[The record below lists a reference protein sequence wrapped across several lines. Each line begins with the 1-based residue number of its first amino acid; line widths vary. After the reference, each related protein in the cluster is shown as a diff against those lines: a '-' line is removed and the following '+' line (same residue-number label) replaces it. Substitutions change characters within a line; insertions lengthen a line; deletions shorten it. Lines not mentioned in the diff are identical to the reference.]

1 MDQERSKI
9 MTTKKVPDVGAKVR
23 NFSLKDQNETIFQLT
38 DCKGQNVLLSF
49 HPLAWT
55 PVCAMQM
62 QSLEKNREIFKKLNT
77 VAVGISVDSVPSKR
91 AWAKSLNILETR
103 LLADFWPHGKI
114 AEGLGVFREEGFS
127 QRANIII
134 DKSGRLVFKKIYPIV
149 ELPDINEIIKQ
160 LEQL

>member
-1 MDQERSKI
+1 
-9 MTTKKVPDVGAKVR
+9 MTVKKVPDVGEKVR
-23 NFSLKDQNETIFQLT
+23 NFSLKDQNENIFELDT
-38 DCKGQNVLLSF
+38 CKGQNVLLSF

-62 QSLEKNREIFKKLNT
+62 QSLEKHKEIFKKLNT

-91 AWAKSLNILETR
+91 AWAKALNISETR

-114 AEGLGVFREEGFS
+114 AAELGILREEGFS
-127 QRANIII
+127 QRANIIV
-134 DKSGRLVFKKIYPIV
+134 DKNGRLVFKKIYPIV

-160 LEQL
+160 LEKL

>member
-1 MDQERSKI
+1 MAA
-9 MTTKKVPDVGAKVR
+9 KKVPDIGEKVR
-23 NFSLKDQNETIFQLT
+23 NFSLKDQNENIFELDT
-38 DCKGQNVLLSF
+38 CKGQNVLLSF

-62 QSLEKNREIFKKLNT
+62 QSLEKHNEVFKKLNT

-91 AWAKSLNILETR
+91 AWAKSLNIAETR

>member
-1 MDQERSKI
+1 
-9 MTTKKVPDVGAKVR
+9 MTVKKVPDVGEKVR
-23 NFSLKDQNETIFQLT
+23 NFSLKDQNENIFELDT
-38 DCKGQNVLLSF
+38 CKGQNVLLSF

-62 QSLEKNREIFKKLNT
+62 QSLEKHNEVFKKLNT

-91 AWAKSLNILETR
+91 AWAKALNISETR

-114 AEGLGVFREEGFS
+114 AKDLGIFREEGFS

-134 DKSGRLVFKKIYPIV
+134 DKNGRLVFKKIYPIV
-149 ELPDINEIIKQ
+149 ELPDINEIIQQ
-160 LEQL
+160 LEKL

>member
-1 MDQERSKI
+1 

-23 NFSLKDQNETIFQLT
+23 NFSLKDQNENIFQLA

-62 QSLEKNREIFKKLNT
+62 QSLEKHKEIFKKLNT

-91 AWAKSLNILETR
+91 AWAKALNISETR

-114 AEGLGVFREEGFS
+114 AKDLGILREEGFS
-127 QRANIII
+127 QRANIIV
-134 DKSGRLVFKKIYPIV
+134 DKNGRLVFKKIYPIV

-160 LEQL
+160 LEKL

>member
-1 MDQERSKI
+1 MA
-9 MTTKKVPDVGAKVR
+9 TKKVPDIGEKVR
-23 NFSLKDQNETIFQLT
+23 KFILKDQNENIFELDT
-38 DCKGQNVLLSF
+38 CKGQNVLLSF

-62 QSLEKNREIFKKLNT
+62 QSLEKHKEIFKKLNT

-91 AWAKSLNILETR
+91 AWAKSLNIEETR

-114 AEGLGVFREEGFS
+114 AAELGILREEGFS
-127 QRANIII
+127 QRANIIV
-134 DKSGRLVFKKIYPIV
+134 DKNGRLVFKKIYPIV

-160 LEQL
+160 LEKL

>member
-1 MDQERSKI
+1 
-9 MTTKKVPDVGAKVR
+9 MTVKKVPDVGEKVR
-23 NFSLKDQNETIFQLT
+23 NFSLKDQNENIFELDT
-38 DCKGQNVLLSF
+38 CKGQNVLLSF

-62 QSLEKNREIFKKLNT
+62 QSLEKHKEIFKKLNT

-91 AWAKSLNILETR
+91 AWAKALNISETR

-114 AEGLGVFREEGFS
+114 AKDLGILREEGFS

-134 DKSGRLVFKKIYPIV
+134 DKNGRLVFKKIYPIV

-160 LEQL
+160 LEKL

>member
-1 MDQERSKI
+1 MAA
-9 MTTKKVPDVGAKVR
+9 KKVPDVGAKVR
-23 NFSLKDQNETIFQLT
+23 NFSLKDQNENIFQLA

-62 QSLEKNREIFKKLNT
+62 QSLEKHKEIFTKLNT
-77 VAVGISVDSVPSKR
+77 VAVGISIDSVPSKR
-91 AWAKSLNILETR
+91 AWAKSLNISETR

-114 AEGLGVFREEGFS
+114 AKDLGILREEGFS
-127 QRANIII
+127 QRANIIL
-134 DKSGRLVFKKIYPIV
+134 DKNGCIVFKKIYPIV

>member
-1 MDQERSKI
+1 
-9 MTTKKVPDVGAKVR
+9 MTVKKVPDVGAKVR
-23 NFSLKDQNETIFQLT
+23 NFSLKDQNENIFQLA

-62 QSLEKNREIFKKLNT
+62 QSLEKHNEIFRKLNT
-77 VAVGISVDSVPSKR
+77 VAVGISIDSVPSKR
-91 AWAKSLNILETR
+91 AWAKYLNISETR
-103 LLADFWPHGKI
+103 LLADFWPHGKL
-114 AEGLGVFREEGFS
+114 AESLGVFREEGFS

-134 DKSGRLVFKKIYPIV
+134 DKNGCIVFKKIYPIV

-160 LEQL
+160 LEKL